1 LEKMPKGKPWTKAEV
16 DKLRALLK
24 RKEPWE
30 VIAANL
36 HRTVDAVKKKAK
48 RLGLEVVVSH
58 PRSPPTTSALDI
70 PKDLPSIQ
78 EALQILAGALKAAAQ
93 PGLDNTEIQRLQVVA
108 TLARTYEALLTNFMR
123 YREIE
128 KRLVELEAKYARLA
142 QEKTE
147 DHAAK

>member
-1 LEKMPKGKPWTKAEV
+1 MEKMPKRWSKAETEKLQTLVEARKPW
-16 DKLRALLK
+16 L
-24 RKEPWE
+24 
-30 VIAANL
+30 VIAAEL
-36 HRTVDAVKKKAK
+36 HRSVEAVKMKAK
-48 RLGLEVVVSH
+48 RLGFVVVSP
-58 PRSPPTTSALDI
+58 PRQPTTTKELDI
-70 PKDLPSIQ
+70 PKELPSIQ

-142 QEKTE
+142 KEKTKG
-147 DHAAK
+147 HAAK

>member
-1 LEKMPKGKPWTKAEV
+1 MEKMPKRWSKAEIE
-16 DKLRALLK
+16 KLQSLLK
-24 RKEPWE
+24 AGELWP
-30 VIAANL
+30 VIAAEL
-36 HRTVDAVKKKAK
+36 HRSVEAVKMKAK
-48 RLGLEVVVSH
+48 RLGFVVVN
-58 PRSPPTTSALDI
+58 PPGQPTTTKELDI
-70 PKDLPSIQ
+70 PEDLPSLQ

-142 QEKTE
+142 KEKTKG
-147 DHAAK
+147 HATK

>member
-1 LEKMPKGKPWTKAEV
+1 MEKMPKRWSKAETEKLQTLVEARKPW
-16 DKLRALLK
+16 L
-24 RKEPWE
+24 
-30 VIAANL
+30 VIAAEL
-36 HRTVDAVKKKAK
+36 HRSVEAVKMKAK
-48 RLGLEVVVSH
+48 RLGFVVVSP
-58 PRSPPTTSALDI
+58 PRQPTTTKELDI
-70 PKDLPSIQ
+70 PEELPSIQ

-142 QEKTE
+142 KEKTKG
-147 DHAAK
+147 HAAK

>member
-1 LEKMPKGKPWTKAEV
+1 MEKMPKRWSKAEIG
-16 DKLRALLK
+16 KLQSLLK
-24 RKEPWE
+24 AGELWP
-30 VIAANL
+30 VIAAEL
-36 HRTVDAVKKKAK
+36 HRSVEAVKMKAK
-48 RLGLEVVVSH
+48 RLGFVVVNP
-58 PRSPPTTSALDI
+58 PRQPTTTTKELDI
-70 PKDLPSIQ
+70 PEDLPSLQ

-142 QEKTE
+142 QEKTKG
-147 DHAAK
+147 HAAK